1 MTNEEIIRDYKQA
14 AAPMKQI
21 KILAEL
27 NQKSTKEIVQIL
39 KEAGCEL
46 PEQYD
51 KKPKVEK
58 AVVEPEL
65 AVENPN
71 SLDLREVM
79 NDILEVSRENRKLK
93 SIIIKMLEERYGEN

>member
-14 AAPMKQI
+14 AAPVKQI
-21 KILAEL
+21 GILADLNQCSRQDIVKILR
-27 NQKSTKEIVQIL
+27 
-39 KEAGCEL
+39 EAGCEL
-46 PEQYD
+46 PKLYD
-51 KKPKVEK
+51 KKKVETP
-58 AVVEPEL
+58 EPEL

-71 SLDLREVM
+71 SLDPREVM

>member
-46 PEQYD
+46 PGQYD

-65 AVENPN
+65 TVENPN

>member
-39 KEAGCEL
+39 KEAGCDL
-46 PEQYD
+46 PGQYD
-51 KKPKVEK
+51 KKKVEK

-65 AVENPN
+65 AVENPFD
-71 SLDLREVM
+71 SEIVRELVRQK
-79 NDILEVSRENRKLK
+79 IELENENKKLK
-93 SIIIKMLEERYGEN
+93 ALIIKMIERELA

>member
-21 KILAEL
+21 RILADLNQCSRQDIIKILR
-27 NQKSTKEIVQIL
+27 
-39 KEAGCEL
+39 EAGCKL
-46 PEQYD
+46 PQLYD

-65 AVENPN
+65 AVENPFD
-71 SLDLREVM
+71 SDIVRELVRQK
-79 NDILEVSRENRKLK
+79 IELENENKKLK
-93 SIIIKMLEERYGEN
+93 ALIIKMIERELA

>member
-21 KILAEL
+21 GILADLNQCSRQDIVKILR
-27 NQKSTKEIVQIL
+27 
-39 KEAGCEL
+39 EAGCEL
-46 PEQYD
+46 PKLYD
-51 KKPKVEK
+51 KKKVEK
-58 AVVEPEL
+58 AVAEPEL